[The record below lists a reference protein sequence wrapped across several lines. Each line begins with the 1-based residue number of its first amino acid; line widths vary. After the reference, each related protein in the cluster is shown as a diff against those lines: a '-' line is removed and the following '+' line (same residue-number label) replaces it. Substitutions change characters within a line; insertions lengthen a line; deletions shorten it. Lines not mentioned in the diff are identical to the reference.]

1 MAGMACKSQRS
12 SVHCIYFVSL
22 CCLRFNSSLPSH
34 RPFRALKHEI
44 QVPTGSP
51 CTTHSPPTSASSP
64 SSLRPSPDR
73 SHRLHSARLN
83 GRGKRVVRRYV
94 LAYHLHSTNKQ
105 STFPHKCVRRLTH
118 DDRERSTP
126 AHQITIPR
134 LLGFTLVHPIMP
146 ATPRSRP
153 SL

>member
-22 CCLRFNSSLPSH
+22 CCLRINSSLPSH
-34 RPFRALKHEI
+34 RPFTALKNEI

-51 CTTHSPPTSASSP
+51 CTTHSLATSASSP
-64 SSLRPSPDR
+64 SSLRCSPDR
-73 SHRLHSARLN
+73 FHRLHSARLN
-83 GRGKRVVRRYV
+83 GRGKKVVQRYV

-105 STFPHKCVRRLTH
+105 STFPHRCSHRLTPN
-118 DDRERSTP
+118 DRERSTP
-126 AHQITIPR
+126 AHQIITPR
-134 LLGFTLVHPIMP
+134 LLGSTLVHPIMP